1 MSKSLHP
8 RALDLKILAG
18 KIERNLLAPDE
29 AKEIADIFRRV
40 AAGENFDEI
49 LGVTRFANRPN
60 EGRTDHY
67 VEQVYGLTTPT
78 YSWENKETVSGM
90 TVTKAIE
97 AVAQACNVSIS
108 TVKSAYYSEDGR
120 QHLKK
125 IKAALENQSLN
136 MSWLDNSD

>member
-8 RALDLKILAG
+8 RALHLKILAG

-40 AAGENFDEI
+40 AIGENFDEI
-49 LGVTRFANRPN
+49 LGITRSANRPDA
-60 EGRTDHY
+60 GKTDHY

-78 YSWENKETVSGM
+78 YSWKNKKTVLGM

-97 AVAQACNVSIS
+97 VVAQACNVSIS
-108 TVKSAYYSEDGR
+108 TVKSAYYSKDGR

-125 IKAALENQSLN
+125 VKAALDNQ
-136 MSWLDNSD
+136 

>member
-8 RALDLKILAG
+8 RALDLKIVAG
-18 KIERNLLAPDE
+18 KIERNLLTPDE
-29 AKEIADIFRRV
+29 AKEIANIFRRV

-49 LGVTRFANRPN
+49 LGVTRLANRPDS
-60 EGRTDHY
+60 GKTDHY

-78 YSWENKETVSGM
+78 YSWENKANIPGV

-97 AVAQACNVSIS
+97 EVAAACNVSIS
-108 TVKSAYYSEDGR
+108 TVKTAYYSKDGR

-125 IKAALENQSLN
+125 IKATLDNQLMD

>member
-18 KIERNLLAPDE
+18 KIERNLLSPDE
-29 AKEIADIFRRV
+29 AKEIANIFRRV

-60 EGRTDHY
+60 AGKTDHY

-78 YSWENKETVSGM
+78 YSWENKEPVPGM
-90 TVTKAIE
+90 TVTDAIKE
-97 AVAQACNVSIS
+97 VAAACNVSIF
-108 TVKSAYYSEDGR
+108 TVKSAYYSKDGR

-125 IKAALENQSLN
+125 IKVTLDNQLMD
-136 MSWLDNSD
+136 MSWLENSD